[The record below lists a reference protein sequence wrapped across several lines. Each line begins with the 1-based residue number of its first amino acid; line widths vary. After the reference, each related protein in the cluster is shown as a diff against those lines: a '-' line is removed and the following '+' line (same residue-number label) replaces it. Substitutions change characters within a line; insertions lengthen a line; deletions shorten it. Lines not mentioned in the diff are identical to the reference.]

1 MDWINKEY
9 KKKARIVEREIKK
22 AQTELRRIE
31 LEGYYSDREM
41 DEKEVR
47 MEKLKKR
54 LMELQ
59 KEIDRLWHLDK
70 GGTLR
75 SHPEDDEMELEP
87 VAAAGGAE
95 S

>member
-1 MDWINKEY
+1 MDWINKDY
-9 KKKARIVEREIKK
+9 KKKARVVEREIKK

-47 MEKLKKR
+47 MESLKNKLT
-54 LMELQ
+54 ELQ

-75 SHPEDDEMELEP
+75 SQPEEEELEP